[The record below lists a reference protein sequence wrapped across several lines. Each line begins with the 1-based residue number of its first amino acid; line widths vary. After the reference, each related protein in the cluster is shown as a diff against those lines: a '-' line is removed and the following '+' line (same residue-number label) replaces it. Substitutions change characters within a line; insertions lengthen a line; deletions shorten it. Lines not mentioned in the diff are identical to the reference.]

1 MADLSEL
8 FNNISPEAPC
18 GADLEY
24 DDERMSLD
32 TEIQGTPEDQF
43 SGQKYEPPNWRN
55 VQKKAWA
62 LLKRTKD
69 LQVIMYLHRALLEM
83 EGLVGFRDG
92 LALLYQTI
100 NDHWDLLYPLLDPPD
115 DGDPTQ
121 RLNILE
127 GLCSRELVLNPLS
140 LCILVETKTAGRF
153 SLRDIQYATEKLATP
168 VGAVKPDLS
177 LIKAVFNEVE
187 ISRLQA
193 SYQAIL
199 EAEELIKQIEATV
212 GEKVSGLGNG
222 VNLEAI
228 KSLFKELRYNFEHYA
243 GDRLLANDVV
253 MASPVEDGS
262 AEGSAASP
270 QLSGK
275 SASRGV
281 GEISSRKDVIKAL
294 ELICKYYADYEP
306 TSPVPILVQRAKT
319 LVEADFMEVVRNL
332 MPDAIAQ
339 IEFLKGPEPG
349 E

>member
-1 MADLSEL
+1 MAELSEL
-8 FNNISPEAPC
+8 FNDISPEAPC

-24 DDERMSLD
+24 DAERISLD

-55 VQKKAWA
+55 VQKKAWT

-69 LQVIMYLHRALLEM
+69 LQVIIYLLRALLEL
-83 EGLVGFRDG
+83 EGLAGFRDG
-92 LALLYQTI
+92 LALLYQSI
-100 NDHWDLLYPLLDPPD
+100 NEHWDLLYPLLDPD

-140 LCILVETKTAGRF
+140 LCILVEAKTAGQF
-153 SLRDIQYATEKLATP
+153 SLRDMQYATEKLATP
-168 VGAVKPDLS
+168 AGAVKPDLS

-187 ISRLQA
+187 ISLLQ
-193 SYQAIL
+193 SNYQAIL
-199 EAEELIKQIEATV
+199 ESETLLKQIEATV

-228 KSLFKELRYNFEHYA
+228 KSLFKELRYNFEQYA
-243 GDRLLANDVV
+243 GVRLLANDGA
-253 MASPVEDGS
+253 MESPEDDDSVE
-262 AEGSAASP
+262 ESAAST

-275 SASRGV
+275 SGSRGV
-281 GEISSRKDVIKAL
+281 GDISSRKDVIKAL

-319 LVEADFMEVVRNL
+319 LVEADFMDVVRNL
-332 MPDAIAQ
+332 MPDAVTQ
-339 IEFLKGPEPG
+339 IEFLKGPKLG

>member
-8 FNNISPEAPC
+8 FNDISPEFPC

-24 DDERMSLD
+24 DAERISLD

-43 SGQKYEPPNWRN
+43 SGQKFEPPNWRN

-69 LQVIMYLHRALLEM
+69 LQVIMYLQRALLEL
-83 EGLVGFRDG
+83 EGVPGFRDG
-92 LALLYQTI
+92 LTLLFQSV
-100 NDHWDLLYPLLDPPD
+100 NEHWDAVYPLLDPD
-115 DGDPTQ
+115 DGDATQ

-127 GLCSRELVLNPLS
+127 GLCSRELLLNPISLS
-140 LCILVETKTAGRF
+140 ILLETKTVGRF
-153 SLRDIQYATEKLATP
+153 SLRDIHYATEKLATP
-168 VGAVKPDLS
+168 AGVVKPDLS

-187 ISRLQA
+187 ISRLQ
-193 SYQAIL
+193 SNYQAIL
-199 EAEELIKQIEATV
+199 EVEDLLKRIEATV

-222 VNLEAI
+222 VNLEGI
-228 KSLFKELRYNFEHYA
+228 KSLFKELRFNFEHYA
-243 GDRLLANDVV
+243 GDRLLANDVGV
-253 MASPVEDGS
+253 ESPVDDNNGD
-262 AEGSAASP
+262 EGDASP
-270 QLSGK
+270 QISGK
-275 SASRGV
+275 SAARGV
-281 GEISSRKDVIKAL
+281 GEIASRKDVLKAL

-306 TSPVPILVQRAKT
+306 TSPVPILVQRART

-332 MPDAIAQ
+332 LPDAVAQ